1 MKRYYVRDNDDE
13 YEVEEIEEQSDAT
26 ETPAA
31 ASAPAEA
38 PAEGAHDA
46 ETLTDEEIA
55 ALKGLAKVADKL
67 IAMIG
72 TTDSC
77 SDKDEEEEEE
87 MHDENEEEEEEEEEI
102 VDTDEENS
110 TKTCDSKKSFGAIER
125 KTTKTEDSVEDAMDI
140 DAAWAKRY
148 GGK

>member
-1 MKRYYVRDNDDE
+1 MKRYYVRDDDDE

-31 ASAPAEA
+31 AEAPAEA

-67 IAMIG
+67 IAMLG
-72 TTDSC
+72 TSDSC
-77 SDKDEEEEEE
+77 SDEDEEEEEEE
-87 MHDENEEEEEEEEEI
+87 MHDEEEKEEEEEEV
-102 VDTDEENS
+102 VDTDEETS
-110 TKTCDSKKSFGAIER
+110 TKSCDSKKSFGAIER
-125 KTTKTEDSVEDAMDI
+125 KTTAEDSLDDSAMDI